1 MPGYARRRDTVH
13 AEIRDVLRECGFS
26 VFDAGS
32 VGGNFV
38 DLVVGAHGTTYLVE
52 LKGPRGKLSE
62 GQREFA
68 DNWKGGPVIVARS
81 VDDVLL
87 AIVKQTRGIQ

>member
-13 AEIRDVLRECGFS
+13 SEIRDVLRECGFS
-26 VFDAGS
+26 VFDAGA
-32 VGGNFV
+32 VGGSFP
-38 DLVVGAHGTTYLVE
+38 DLVVGAHGITYLVE
-52 LKGPRGKLSE
+52 IKGPRGKLSA

-68 DNWKGGPVIVARS
+68 EAWRGGPVVVAHS

-87 AIVKQTRGIQ
+87 AIVKQTRGLP